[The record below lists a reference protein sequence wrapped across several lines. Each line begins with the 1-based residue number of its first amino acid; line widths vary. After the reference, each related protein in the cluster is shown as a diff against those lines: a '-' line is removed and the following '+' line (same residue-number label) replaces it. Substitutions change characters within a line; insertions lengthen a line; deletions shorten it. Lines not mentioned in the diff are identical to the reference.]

1 MSITLSSFIG
11 SHFVLSSA
19 FLYFLRFDFITF
31 NYVYG
36 GGSVHMGIVAHKGH
50 RCQDP
55 GAGAIGGRE
64 LPCVGAGN

>member
-1 MSITLSSFIG
+1 MGEGL
-11 SHFVLSSA
+11 
-19 FLYFLRFDFITF
+19 
-31 NYVYG
+31 
-36 GGSVHMGIVAHKGH
+36 SVHMGIVAHKGH